1 MGHIYTLRRIR
12 DLKTNYRKRERLLIG
27 RKNFMTVRVT
37 GQNVT
42 AQVLRPETAGDKVIT
57 SVHSR
62 ELSSFGWK
70 GSLKNIPACYLVG
83 LLLGKKCADKGIK
96 QVVLYT
102 GIRPFTSRIAACLKG
117 LIEAGINSPHS
128 DKTLPDSERIN
139 GSHIA
144 SYANM
149 LKSNLEEYQ
158 SRFSGLLSLGLKPEE
173 YPSHITK
180 VKAEILNQDL
190 KKHHSNKIT
199 TESS

>member
-27 RKNFMTVRVT
+27 RKNFMTVRIS

-83 LLLGKKCADKGIK
+83 LLLGKKCADKG
-96 QVVLYT
+96 V
-102 GIRPFTSRIAACLKG
+102 KG
-117 LIEAGINSPHS
+117 
-128 DKTLPDSERIN
+128 TV
-139 GSHIA
+139 
-144 SYANM
+144 
-149 LKSNLEEYQ
+149 
-158 SRFSGLLSLGLKPEE
+158 GLKPAWRF
-173 YPSHITK
+173 HMAVI
-180 VKAEILNQDL
+180 KA
-190 KKHHSNKIT
+190 
-199 TESS
+199 

>member
-1 MGHIYTLRRIR
+1 
-12 DLKTNYRKRERLLIG
+12 
-27 RKNFMTVRVT
+27 MTVRIS

-83 LLLGKKCADKGIK
+83 LLLGKKCADKGVN

-117 LIEAGINSPHS
+117 LIEAGITSPHS
-128 DKTLPDSERIN
+128 EKTLPDSERIN
-139 GSHIA
+139 GAHIV

-173 YPSHITK
+173 YPSHITE
-180 VKAEILNQDL
+180 VKAEILNHDP

-199 TESS
+199 TESN